1 MTEVTDDRKM
11 LEPMATVVSI
21 ALRLLVG
28 LATAGLILSVVRGS
42 WGSGSVCITDE
53 STISSVA
60 PGSFAPEPGAQIAS
74 VPYYCADDPGTAL
87 RLLDELGTTAS
98 SLLLISSLF
107 LLHRLLQG
115 AGRDGVHTTLTA
127 SRLRL
132 LGWWLLAGSL
142 VVALVQANTQAA
154 VLAELSKDADYSVG
168 SWLQMW
174 DFPYLAVLTGLGLL
188 TFARIT
194 RAGTAMR
201 EDLEGVV

>member
-1 MTEVTDDRKM
+1 MTDVTEDRKM

-21 ALRLLVG
+21 ALRLLVA
-28 LATAGLILSVVRGS
+28 LATAGLILSLVRGS
-42 WGSGSVCITDE
+42 WGSDSVCVTDE
-53 STISSVA
+53 SASSSSV
-60 PGSFAPEPGAQIAS
+60 PGGFAPEAGAQISS
-74 VPYYCADDPGTAL
+74 VPYYCAEDPGAAL
-87 RLLDELGTTAS
+87 RLLNESGTAAT

-115 AGRDGVHTTLTA
+115 AGREGIHTTLTA
-127 SRLRL
+127 ARLRL

-142 VVALVQANTQAA
+142 VVELVEANTQAA
-154 VLAELSKDADYSVG
+154 VLAELAKDTDFSAG
-168 SWLQMW
+168 SWLEMW

-194 RAGTAMR
+194 RVGTAMR